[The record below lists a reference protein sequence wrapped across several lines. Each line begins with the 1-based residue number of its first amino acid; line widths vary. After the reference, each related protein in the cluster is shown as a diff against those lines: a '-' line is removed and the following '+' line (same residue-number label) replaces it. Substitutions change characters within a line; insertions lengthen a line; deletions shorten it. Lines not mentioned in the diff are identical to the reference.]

1 MQWERMFVMGKSREG
16 SDAIVEVT
24 IVFSSFPLVIILFH
38 LPQIFQVVTPNYMA
52 LTLTHFFWN
61 QTDFFDHHW
70 FQLGFDLTPKH
81 PGMSQDEQGPTPRIL
96 FQTSKLEPFI
106 LFDQELF
113 GFFALGIQSP
123 CQMMIGE
130 YNHLQNAKVFRFHE
144 TILSFGDWICRV
156 G

>member
-1 MQWERMFVMGKSREG
+1 MNRG
-16 SDAIVEVT
+16 
-24 IVFSSFPLVIILFH
+24 LH
-38 LPQIFQVVTPNYMA
+38 LESN
-52 LTLTHFFWN
+52 
-61 QTDFFDHHW
+61 
-70 FQLGFDLTPKH
+70 
-81 PGMSQDEQGPTPRIL
+81 

-156 G
+156 GQGIFCSLSTRFITIYMAQELDLFLVLA